1 MNGWNNPFMPQ
12 MPANMVYSPAPK
24 YDLTT
29 VKGEEGAKAF
39 RMAPYSKAILVDETA
54 PMVWFAQTDG
64 AGYLTVTPYDITP
77 HQVQPPVNLND
88 LEARIK
94 RLEENYVQ
102 QSNSS
107 KPRKQRQQPVAEPQD
122 VGDKKLNDSIKNE

>member
-1 MNGWNNPFMPQ
+1 
-12 MPANMVYSPAPK
+12 MVYSPPAPK

-39 RMAPYSKAILVDETA
+39 RMAPYSKAVLIDETA
-54 PMVWFAQTDG
+54 PIVWFAQTDG

-77 HQVQPPVNLND
+77 HQTKPQVSLND
-88 LEARIK
+88 LEERIK

-102 QSNSS
+102 QSNFS
-107 KPRKQRQQPVAEPQD
+107 KPRKQRQESQD
-122 VGDKKLNDSIKNE
+122 TGDKKPYDSNKNEQ